1 MNYNNVGDD
10 RSDTG
15 SVRTYINKIS
25 DIDDEFVGSGG
36 ANPFNRRSLLNGNGN
51 TSGRG
56 VGIDGRDDG
65 VKRMGA

>member
-15 SVRTYINKIS
+15 SVRTYINKIN

-36 ANPFNRRSLLNGNGN
+36 GNPFNRRSLLNGNGN
-51 TSGRG
+51 ISGRG
-56 VGIDGRDDG
+56 VGVDGRDDG
-65 VKRMGA
+65 VKRMGV